1 MTSNQDQLSKISVGA
16 LKGVGPKV
24 REKLSKFGIISVE
37 DLLFHLPL
45 RYQDRTKITPIAALQ
60 HGDEALIEG
69 TIKLANVVYRGRR
82 SFIIK
87 LEDKTGIATIRFFN
101 FSNSQSRNLTTGK
114 ILRCFGQVKYVGG
127 SPELYHPEYRI
138 FTTSGEPTESSLT
151 PIYPSTEGMG
161 QNTWRNLTQQALD
174 FLSKQPPK
182 DLLADISKELNF
194 DIASALLFLHKPPIN
209 VSQRDLIEGNHP
221 AQERLALEELIAH
234 NLSLQSIRDKFQEVE
249 APRIKDH
256 SNEVESFLQSLPFRL
271 TDAQKRSIDD
281 IISDLA
287 GNRPMLRLIQGDV
300 GSGKTLVAAVAAL
313 LTIINKFQVAV
324 MAPTEILAEQHTQ
337 NFTTWLNPLGMK
349 VSQLSGEIKGTE
361 RQTVL
366 DALKKNEVNIVI
378 GTHALFQKNVMF
390 AKLGLVIVD
399 EQHRFGVH
407 QRLALTEKANPYRAQ
422 QLVMT
427 ATPIP
432 RTLSMLAY
440 ADLDCSVID
449 ELPPGRQEIHTV
461 LIENERRSKV
471 ISRVEAACKTQRQA
485 YWVCTLI
492 EESDALEAEAA
503 EQTAASLRL
512 ALPDLNI
519 GLIHGRLKQI
529 EKRQVMSSFISGE
542 IDLLVSTTVIE
553 VGVDIPNASLMIIE
567 NPERLGLAQLHQLRG
582 RIGRG
587 KTKSHC
593 VLLYKQ
599 PLSIGSKHR
608 LEVIRDSTDGFYIA
622 EKDLEFR
629 GPGEVLGTK
638 QTGLMMFKIAQL
650 PKHDLLLEKVSEF
663 APQILKEH
671 PHIVAPLIDRWIRGG
686 EEFGKV

>member
-1 MTSNQDQLSKISVGA
+1 MGVLR
-16 LKGVGPKV
+16 GVGPKIKE
-24 REKLSKFGIISVE
+24 RLSKFGIISIE
-37 DLLFHLPL
+37 DLLFHLPF
-45 RYQDRTKITPIAALQ
+45 RYQDRTKVTPIAALQ
-60 HGDEALIEG
+60 HGTEALIEG
-69 TIKLANVVYRGRR
+69 TIKLSSIVFRGRR
-82 SFIIK
+82 SLIIK

-101 FSNSQSRNLTTGK
+101 FSSSQSANLATGK
-114 ILRCFGQVKYVGG
+114 ILRCFGQVRHVAG

-138 FTTSGEPTESSLT
+138 FTTSGEPSESRLT

-161 QNTWRNLTQQALD
+161 QNKWRNLIEQALN
-174 FLSKQPPK
+174 FLNTHPPK
-182 DLLADISKELNF
+182 DLLPDISAELNF
-194 DIASALLFLHKPPIN
+194 DITAALIFLHAPSVKT
-209 VSQRDLIEGNHP
+209 SQRALMTGNHP

-234 NLSLQSIRDKFQEVE
+234 NLSLRKVRAKFQEIK
-249 APRIKDH
+249 APKIKGH
-256 SNEVESFLQSLPFRL
+256 SNKVASFLRSLPFKL
-271 TDAQKRSIDD
+271 TDAQTRSINE

-287 GNRPMLRLIQGDV
+287 SDRPMLRLIQGDV

-313 LTIINKFQVAV
+313 LAIINKFQVAV
-324 MAPTEILAEQHTQ
+324 MAPTEILVDQHAR
-337 NFTTWLNPLGMK
+337 NFTNWLDPLGIQ
-349 VSQLSGEIKGTE
+349 VSQLSGETKGTE
-361 RQTVL
+361 RKTML
-366 DALKKNEVNIVI
+366 DDLKENKANIVI
-378 GTHALFQKNVMF
+378 GTHALFQKNVIF
-390 AKLGLVIVD
+390 AKLGLVIID

-407 QRLALTEKANPYRAQ
+407 QRLALTEKARPYQAH

-432 RTLSMLAY
+432 RTLSMMAY

-449 ELPPGRQEIHTV
+449 EMPPGRQKIQTV
-461 LIENERRSKV
+461 LIDNRRRNKV
-471 ISRVEAACKTQRQA
+471 ISRVAAACRTQRQA

-503 EQTAASLRL
+503 EKTASSLRL
-512 ALPDLNI
+512 ALPDISI
-519 GLIHGRLKQI
+519 GLIHGRLKQN
-529 EKRQVMSSFISGE
+529 EKREIMSSFISGK
-542 IDLLVSTTVIE
+542 INLLVSTTVIE
-553 VGVDIPNASLMIIE
+553 VGVDVPNASLMIIE

-587 KTKSHC
+587 NTKSHC

-650 PKHDLLLEKVSEF
+650 PTHNLLLERVSEI
-663 APQILKEH
+663 APKILNDT
-671 PHIVAPLIDRWIRGG
+671 PHIISPLIDRWIRGG

>member
-1 MTSNQDQLSKISVGA
+1 MGVLR
-16 LKGVGPKV
+16 GVGPKIK
-24 REKLSKFGIISVE
+24 EKLSKFGIISIE
-37 DLLFHLPL
+37 DLLFHLPF

-60 HGDEALIEG
+60 HGTEALIEG
-69 TIKLANVVYRGRR
+69 TIKLSNIVFRGRR
-82 SFIIK
+82 SLIIK

-101 FSNSQSRNLTTGK
+101 FSSSQSANLTTGK
-114 ILRCFGQVKYVGG
+114 ILRCFGQVRHVAG

-138 FTTSGEPTESSLT
+138 FSTSGEPSESRLT

-161 QNTWRNLTQQALD
+161 QNTWRNLIEQALN
-174 FLSKQPPK
+174 FLSTHPPK
-182 DLLADISKELNF
+182 DLLANISAELDF
-194 DIASALLFLHKPPIN
+194 DITSALVFLHAPPVN
-209 VSQRDLIEGNHP
+209 ASQRDLMAGNHP

-234 NLSLQSIRDKFQEVE
+234 NLSLRKVRDKFQEVK
-249 APRIKDH
+249 APRIKDN
-256 SNEVESFLQSLPFRL
+256 SNKVASFLQSLPFKL
-271 TDAQKRSIDD
+271 TNAQKRSIDE

-287 GNRPMLRLIQGDV
+287 SNRPMLRLIQGDV

-313 LTIINKFQVAV
+313 LAIINKFQVAV
-324 MAPTEILAEQHTQ
+324 MAPTEILADQHAR
-337 NFTTWLNPLGMK
+337 NFTNWLDPLGIK
-349 VSQLSGEIKGTE
+349 VSQLSGETKGTE
-361 RQTVL
+361 RKTVL
-366 DALKKNEVNIVI
+366 DDLKENKANIVI
-378 GTHALFQKNVMF
+378 GTHALFQKNVIF
-390 AKLGLVIVD
+390 AKLGLVIID

-407 QRLALTEKANPYRAQ
+407 QRLALTEKARPYQAH

-432 RTLSMLAY
+432 RTLSMMAY

-449 ELPPGRQEIHTV
+449 EMPPGRQKIQTV
-461 LIENERRSKV
+461 LIENQRRNKV
-471 ISRVEAACKTQRQA
+471 ISRVAAACRTQRQA

-503 EQTAASLRL
+503 EKTAASLRL
-512 ALPDLNI
+512 ALPDI
-519 GLIHGRLKQI
+519 SVGLIHGKLKQN
-529 EKRQVMSSFISGE
+529 EKKEIMSSFISGK
-542 IDLLVSTTVIE
+542 INLLVSTTVIE
-553 VGVDIPNASLMIIE
+553 VGVDVPNASLMIIE

-587 KTKSHC
+587 NTKSHC

-599 PLSIGSKHR
+599 PLSIASKHR

-650 PKHDLLLEKVSEF
+650 PKHDLLLERVSEI
-663 APQILKEH
+663 APQILKEA
-671 PHIVAPLIDRWIRGG
+671 PHIVPPLIDRWIRGG